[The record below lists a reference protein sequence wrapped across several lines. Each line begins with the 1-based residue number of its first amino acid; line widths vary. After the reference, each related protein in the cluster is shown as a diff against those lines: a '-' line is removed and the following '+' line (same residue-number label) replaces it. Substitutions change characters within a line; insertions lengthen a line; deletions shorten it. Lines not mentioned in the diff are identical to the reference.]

1 MGMFVAGPEESLSC
15 EEDQGHSRRISCSV
29 PRAIPVRDFFIF
41 NHARTEFWIKCI
53 FDLLQYITDIAFY
66 NVHSYCL

>member
-29 PRAIPVRDFFIF
+29 PRAIPVKIFKIF
-41 NHARTEFWIKCI
+41 NKEQSFG
-53 FDLLQYITDIAFY
+53 
-66 NVHSYCL
+66 